1 MSLQPNNDHRTS
13 SIIDQTTVPAS
24 STRLTGVETLKLQ
37 FPMQH
42 STAVVIAL
50 DSRQCN
56 ITMLFTPII
65 ACSRPYR
72 LPTRLCPFSSPVISV
87 PTLTLPLPLPTLIL
101 PNSPLSPGTKHLP
114 SAHRMTGP

>member
-1 MSLQPNNDHRTS
+1 
-13 SIIDQTTVPAS
+13 
-24 STRLTGVETLKLQ
+24 
-37 FPMQH
+37 MQH

-65 ACSRPYR
+65 ACSRPHR

-87 PTLTLPLPLPTLIL
+87 PTLTLPLPS
-101 PNSPLSPGTKHLP
+101 NFNFAKLSTQPWHQTFAEC
-114 SAHRMTGP
+114 SSYDRAID